1 MKLSELD
8 VLIVDDHEA
17 MRVMLARVLARAG
30 VTAIRS
36 ASSGLEALALL
47 AARPASLVL
56 ADQRM
61 PGMDG
66 TAFIGAVR
74 ADAALTSAR
83 IIMISGATSA
93 EHADAARAAGADAVL
108 VKPVSPR
115 ALLEA
120 IEGVMGV

>member
-17 MRVMLARVLARAG
+17 MRVMLARVLVRAG
-30 VTAIRS
+30 VTQVRMA
-36 ASSGLEALALL
+36 ASGLEALALL
-47 AARPASLVL
+47 AERPASLVL

-66 TAFIGAVR
+66 LSFVSAVR
-74 ADAALTSAR
+74 GDAALQGAR
-83 IIMISGATSA
+83 IIMISGAT
-93 EHADAARAAGADAVL
+93 DAAHFNAAREAGVDAVL

-115 ALLEA
+115 ALLDA
-120 IEGVMGV
+120 IEQVLA

>member
-17 MRVMLARVLARAG
+17 MRVMLTRVLVRAG
-30 VTAIRS
+30 VQRVRTAQ
-36 ASSGLEALALL
+36 SGLEALGLMAE
-47 AARPASLVL
+47 RPATLVL

-66 TAFIGAVR
+66 LSFVAAVR
-74 ADAALTSAR
+74 GEPAFSGAR
-83 IIMISGATSA
+83 VIMISGASDDA
-93 EHADAARAAGADAVL
+93 HFEAARAGGVDSVL

-120 IEGVMGV
+120 IEKVMGA

>member
-1 MKLSELD
+1 MKFNELD

-17 MRVMLARVLARAG
+17 MRVMLTRVLARAG

-36 ASSGLEALALL
+36 AASAIDGLAQLAE
-47 AARPASLVL
+47 RPASLVL

-66 TAFIGAVR
+66 TAFIAAVR
-74 ADAALTSAR
+74 ADAAIAGAR
-83 IIMISGATSA
+83 IIMISGATSEA
-93 EHADAARAAGADAVL
+93 HADAAREAGADVVL

-115 ALLEA
+115 ALLDA
-120 IEGVMGV
+120 IETVMAG

>member
-17 MRVMLARVLARAG
+17 MRVMLARVLVRAG
-30 VTAIRS
+30 VTQVRM
-36 ASSGLEALALL
+36 ASSGMEALALL
-47 AARPASLVL
+47 AERPASLVL

-66 TAFIGAVR
+66 LSFVTAVR
-74 ADAALTSAR
+74 GEERLRGALV
-83 IIMISGATSA
+83 IMISGATDVA
-93 EHADAARAAGADAVL
+93 HFDAAREAGADAVL

-115 ALLEA
+115 ALLDA
-120 IEGVMGV
+120 IEGVFA